1 LTSLGGA
8 VKKHIILIPVFFMFL
23 LSLYLPI
30 YAQQKIDEESTKLIK
45 QYTTDKR
52 FLNPLIDHIPE
63 SDTVPAPREVLGYI
77 VGAPK
82 KLTYYADIIR
92 YMRALAESSKNV
104 KLIPIGKTNLGR
116 LMYIVVIAS
125 EETIENLQK
134 YKTYIVQLSDPRITS
149 EAKAKEIITQSKPIY
164 YISCNLHSWETGS
177 AEMSMELAYR
187 LAISEDPFIRVIR
200 DNAIVIITP
209 CLEPDGHDSF
219 TDWYYRYRKDLDDER
234 TRFPGPPYWGKYVF
248 HDNNRDIEVSQPLT
262 KNVIKMFLDWHPQVA
277 HDLHESIPY
286 LYISTGT
293 GPYYPALDPILT
305 NEWHWLAFWEVT
317 ELTKIGMPGVWT
329 HAFYTG
335 WYPGYLVWVANLHN
349 SIGRFYETFGN
360 GGATTM
366 ERVLERE
373 EEESFLSRFN
383 ITKREWYRPWPPD
396 KKVIWSIRNNINYQ
410 QSGVLCGLNL
420 VAKNRETVLYNFWK
434 KGYNA
439 LNKGQSEP
447 PYAWIIPP
455 EQRDLVET
463 ANVLNL
469 LMTQG
474 IEIHQTKKEVKVK
487 EGTFPKGSYL
497 MKMNQ
502 PYRTYAK
509 TLLEVQKFPETSIR
523 PYDDVGWTLG
533 YMHGVN
539 TVRIDDKSILDA
551 PANLI
556 KEKVKVKGEIKGKSS
571 KFAYVIPHQGNNNL
585 ITARFALE
593 GQEVYAA
600 EEFFKV
606 GKRDFPLGSFIIPVE
621 KDNSEK
627 QFQEISSVVEELGL
641 EAYAVKEEP
650 QVKTHLLNLPRVA
663 LYHTWTNTQ
672 NSGWVRFAFDQYKI
686 SYTTISKDRIRE
698 GNLDEDFDVILIPH
712 QSAFTRPK
720 TIVFGIDPKLGPIPY
735 EKTEEF
741 KYMGIVDQSKDITG
755 GMGFTGL
762 KNLKDFIDSGGV
774 LILLGSSSKLAL
786 EYGFVRHISMSTA
799 RELFVPGSILKGEC
813 ADEKNPILYGY
824 ENNMP
829 LYHSFGFIFNIPR
842 EEKKYIV
849 LKYAKSDDICM
860 SGYIKGAKEIKG
872 KAAIVS
878 VPVEKGWVMMF
889 NFNPLHRFQT
899 KMDFMFVFN
908 ILLNFDDF
916 GHE

>member
-1 LTSLGGA
+1 M
-8 VKKHIILIPVFFMFL
+8 KKSIILFTVLLLVSQFF
-23 LSLYLPI
+23 SLQI
-30 YAQQKIDEESTKLIK
+30 YAQQEIDKESTKLIK
-45 QYTTDKR
+45 EYTTDER

-63 SDTVPAPREVLGYI
+63 SDTVPSPREILGYV
-77 VGAPK
+77 VGTPK
-82 KLTYYADIIR
+82 KLTYYADIIH
-92 YMRALAESSKNV
+92 YFEALAENSENV

-116 LMYIVVIAS
+116 MMYIVVIAS
-125 EETIENLQK
+125 EETIAHLEK
-134 YKTYIVQLSDPRITS
+134 YKDYINQLSDPRETP
-149 EAKAKEIITQSKPIY
+149 ETKAKEIIAQAKPMY
-164 YISCNLHSWETGS
+164 FISCNLHSWETGS

-187 LAISEDPFIRVIR
+187 LAVSEHPFVKIIR
-200 DNAIVIITP
+200 DNVIVIITP

-219 TDWYYRYRKDLDDER
+219 TDWYYRYRIDIDDER

-262 KNVIKMFLDWHPQVA
+262 KNIIKMFLDWHPQIV

-317 ELTKIGMPGVWT
+317 ELTKMGMPGVWT

-335 WYPGYLVWVANLHN
+335 WYPGYLMWVANLHN

-366 ERVLERE
+366 ERILKRE
-373 EEESFLSRFN
+373 EEESFWLRFN

-396 KKVIWSIRNNINYQ
+396 EKITWSIRNNINYQ

-420 VAKNRETVLYNFWK
+420 VAKNSETVLYNFWK

-439 LNKGQSEP
+439 VNKGQRKA

-455 EQRDLVET
+455 EQRDLMET

-474 IEIHQTKKEVKVK
+474 VEIHLLEKETKVK
-487 EGTFPKGSYL
+487 EGTFSKGSYL
-497 MKMNQ
+497 VKMNQ

-509 TLLEVQKFPETSIR
+509 TLLEVQKFPETSTR

-533 YMHGVN
+533 YMHNVN
-539 TVRIDDKSILDA
+539 TVRIDDKTIIDV
-551 PANLI
+551 PAVLI
-556 KEKVKVKGEIKGKSS
+556 KEKVKFRGKMKGESS
-571 KFAYVIPHQGNNNL
+571 KFAYIIPHKGNNNL
-585 ITARFALE
+585 ITARFGLKD
-593 GQEVYAA
+593 QEVYAA
-600 EEFFKV
+600 KESFKA
-606 GKRDFPLGSFIIPVE
+606 GKIDFPQGSFIILADN
-621 KDNSEK
+621 DNSK
-627 QFQEISSVVEELGL
+627 NQFQEISSIVEDLGL

-650 QVKTHLLNLPRVA
+650 KVKKHLLNLPRIA

-672 NSGWVRFAFDQYKI
+672 NSGWVRYTFDQYNI
-686 SYTTISKDRIRE
+686 PFATISKDRLRQA
-698 GNLDEDFDVILIPH
+698 NLNDDFDVILIPH
-712 QSAFTRPK
+712 QSAFTQPK

-735 EKTEEF
+735 DKTEKF
-741 KYMGIVDQSKDITG
+741 KNMGIVNQSKDITG
-755 GMGFTGL
+755 GMGLTGL
-762 KNLKDFIDSGGV
+762 MNLKDFVNSGGI

-786 EYGFVRHISMSTA
+786 EYGLIRHISVQASK
-799 RELFVPGSILKGEC
+799 ELAAPGSILKGESV
-813 ADEKNPILYGY
+813 DEKNPILYGY
-824 ENNMP
+824 DKNMP
-829 LYHSFGFIFNIPR
+829 LYHSYGFIFSIPR

-849 LKYAKSDDICM
+849 LKYAKSNDLLM
-860 SGYIKGAKEIKG
+860 SGFIKGAKEIEG

-878 VPVEKGWVMMF
+878 APVEKGRVIMF

-899 KMDFMFVFN
+899 KMDFMLVFN

-916 GHE
+916 GHED

>member
-1 LTSLGGA
+1 MRKSVILTS
-8 VKKHIILIPVFFMFL
+8 VIFL
-23 LSLYLPI
+23 FSIFLSAPF

-45 QYTTDKR
+45 EYTTDER

-63 SDTVPAPREVLGYI
+63 SDTVPSPREVLGYV
-77 VGAPK
+77 VGTPK

-92 YMRALAESSKNV
+92 YLKTLAESSENV
-104 KLIPIGKTNLGR
+104 ELIPVGKTNLGR
-116 LMYIVVIAS
+116 MMHIVVIAS
-125 EETIENLQK
+125 EDTIANIEK
-134 YKTYIVQLSDPRITS
+134 YKDYISQLSDPRETP
-149 EAKAKEIITQSKPIY
+149 EAKAKQIIAQAKPMY

-187 LAISEDPFIRVIR
+187 LAVSKHPFIKIIR
-200 DNAIVIITP
+200 DKAIVIITP

-219 TDWYYRYRKDLDDER
+219 TDWYYRYRKDIDNER

-262 KNVIKMFLDWHPQVA
+262 KNTIKMFLDWHPQVA

-317 ELTKIGMPGVWT
+317 ELTKMGMPGVWT

-335 WYPGYLVWVANLHN
+335 WYPGYLMWMANLHN

-366 ERVLERE
+366 ERILKRE
-373 EEESFLSRFN
+373 DEEGFMSRFN
-383 ITKREWYRPWPPD
+383 ITKKEWYRPWPPD
-396 KKVIWSIRNNINYQ
+396 TKILWSIRNNINYQ

-439 LNKGQSEP
+439 VKKGQSEA

-455 EQRDLVET
+455 EQKDPVET

-469 LMTQG
+469 LLTQG
-474 IEIHQTKKEVKVK
+474 VEIHLLKKEAKVK
-487 EGTFPKGSYL
+487 EGTFPEGSYVV
-497 MKMNQ
+497 KMDQ

-509 TLLEVQKFPETSIR
+509 TLLEVQEFPETSSR

-533 YMHGVN
+533 SMHGVK
-539 TVRIDDKSILDA
+539 TVRIDDKNILDA
-551 PANLI
+551 PVTLV
-556 KEKVKVKGEIKGKSS
+556 KEIAKVKGKMKGKAS
-571 KFAYVIPHQGNNNL
+571 KFAYIIPHQGNNNL
-585 ITARFALE
+585 ITARFALKD
-593 GQEVYAA
+593 QKIYAA
-600 EEFFKV
+600 EKAFQAGKIEF
-606 GKRDFPLGSFIIPVE
+606 PSGSFIISAE
-621 KDNSEK
+621 KDNLEE
-627 QFQEISSVVEELGL
+627 QFQEVSSVVEDLGL
-641 EAYAVKEEP
+641 EAYAVKGELK
-650 QVKTHLLNLPRVA
+650 VKKHLLNLPRLA

-672 NSGWVRFAFDQYKI
+672 NSGWVRFSFDQYKI
-686 SYTTISKDRIRE
+686 PYALISKDRLQQ
-698 GNLDEDFDVILIPH
+698 GNLEDEFDVILIPH
-712 QSAFTRPK
+712 QSSYTQTK
-720 TIVFGIDPKLGPIPY
+720 TIVFGLDPKLGPIPY
-735 EKTEEF
+735 EETEEF
-741 KYMGIVDQSKDITG
+741 KHMGIVDQSKDITG

-762 KNLKDFIDSGGV
+762 KNLKDFVDSGGV

-786 EYGFVRHISMSTA
+786 EYGFVRHISVKTP
-799 RELFVPGSILKGEC
+799 RELSIPGSILKGEG
-813 ADEKNPILYGY
+813 ADKKNPILYGY
-824 ENNMP
+824 KKNMP
-829 LYHSFGFIFNIPR
+829 LYHSFGFIFNIPKEER
-842 EEKKYIV
+842 EYIV
-849 LKYAKSDDICM
+849 LKYAKSDDLLM
-860 SGYIKGAKEIKG
+860 SGFIKGAKEIKG

-878 VPVEKGWVMMF
+878 VPVENGRVIMF

-899 KMDFMFVFN
+899 KMNFMLVFN

-916 GHE
+916 GHEE

>member
-1 LTSLGGA
+1 MRKPFIFTT
-8 VKKHIILIPVFFMFL
+8 VFFLFS
-23 LSLYLPI
+23 LSLSLPTS
-30 YAQQKIDEESTKLIK
+30 AQQEIDKESTKLIK
-45 QYTTDKR
+45 EYTTDER

-63 SDTVPAPREVLGYI
+63 SDTIPSPREVLGYV
-77 VGAPK
+77 VGTPK
-82 KLTYYADIIR
+82 KLTYYADMIR
-92 YMRALAESSKNV
+92 YLKALADSSENV
-104 KLIPIGKTNLGR
+104 ELIPIGKTNLGR
-116 LMYIVVIAS
+116 MMYIVVIAS
-125 EETIENLQK
+125 EETIANLEK
-134 YKTYIVQLSDPRITS
+134 YKTYIAQLSDPRKTP
-149 EAKAKEIITQSKPIY
+149 EAKAKEIIAQAKPMY
-164 YISCNLHSWETGS
+164 FVSCNLHSWETGS
-177 AEMSMELAYR
+177 AEMSLELAYR
-187 LAISEDPFIRVIR
+187 LAVSEHPFIKTIR
-200 DNAIVIITP
+200 DKAIVIITP
-209 CLEPDGHDSF
+209 CLEPDGHDTF
-219 TDWYYRYRKDLDDER
+219 TDWYYCYRKDIDNER
-234 TRFPGPPYWGKYVF
+234 ARFPGPPYWGKYVF

-262 KNVIKMFLDWHPQVA
+262 KNIIKMFLDWRPQVA
-277 HDLHESIPY
+277 HDLHESIAY

-293 GPYYPALDPILT
+293 GPFYPALDPILT

-317 ELTKIGMPGVWT
+317 ELTKMGMPGVWT

-335 WYPGYLVWVANLHN
+335 WYPGYLMWVANLHN

-366 ERVLERE
+366 ERVLKRE
-373 EEESFLSRFN
+373 EEEGYRSRFN

-396 KKVIWSIRNNINYQ
+396 EKILWSIRNNINYQ

-420 VAKNRETVLYNFWK
+420 VAKNRETFLYNFWK

-439 LNKGQSEP
+439 VDKGLREA
-447 PYAWIIPP
+447 PYAWVILP

-474 IEIHQTKKEVKVK
+474 VEIHQTKEEAKVR

-497 MKMNQ
+497 VKMNQ

-509 TLLEVQKFPETSIR
+509 TLLEVQEFPESASR

-533 YMHGVN
+533 YMHGVD
-539 TVRIDDKSILDA
+539 TVRIDDKAILDV
-551 PANLI
+551 PATLI
-556 KEKVKVKGEIKGKSS
+556 KEKIAIRGKTLGKSS
-571 KFAYVIPHQGNNNL
+571 KFGYVIPHQGNNNL

-600 EEFFKV
+600 EESFKI
-606 GKRDFPLGSFIIPVE
+606 GKTDFPRGSFIILSDKSNPE
-621 KDNSEK
+621 D
-627 QFQEISSVVEELGL
+627 QFQEISTVVEELGL
-641 EAYAVKEEP
+641 EAHAVREEP
-650 QVKTHLLNLPRVA
+650 QVKKHLLNLPRLA

-686 SYTTISKDRIRE
+686 PYALISKDRLRE
-698 GNLDEDFDVILIPH
+698 GNLDDDFDVILIPH
-712 QSAFTRPK
+712 QSGFTQPK

-741 KYMGIVDQSKDITG
+741 QSMGIVDQSKDITD

-762 KNLKDFIDSGGV
+762 KNLKDFVDSGGV

-786 EYGFVRHISMSTA
+786 EYGFVRHISVRTP
-799 RELFVPGSILKGEC
+799 RELSIPGSILKGEGV
-813 ADEKNPILYGY
+813 DKKNPILYGY
-824 ENNMP
+824 EKNIP
-829 LYHSFGFIFNIPR
+829 LYHSFGFIFNVPEEER
-842 EEKKYIV
+842 EYIV
-849 LKYAKSDDICM
+849 LKYAKTDDLLM

-872 KAAIVS
+872 KAAMVN
-878 VPVEKGWVMMF
+878 VPVENGRVIMF

-899 KMDFMFVFN
+899 KMDFMLVFN